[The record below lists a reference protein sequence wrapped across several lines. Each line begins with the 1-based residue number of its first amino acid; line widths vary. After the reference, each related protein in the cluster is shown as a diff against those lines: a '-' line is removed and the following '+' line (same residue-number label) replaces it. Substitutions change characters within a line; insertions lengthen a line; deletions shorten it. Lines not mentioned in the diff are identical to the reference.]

1 MIARV
6 RKLAIRVAAAWLE
19 QSSDATPNAAKVVA

>member
-19 QSSDATPNAAKVVA
+19 QTASSVPDAAKVVA

>member
-1 MIARV
+1 V

-19 QSSDATPNAAKVVA
+19 QTASSAPDAAKVVA